1 MITNNRCEPVAYRL
15 PVDAIDAHRNRLTTW
30 LNDQIDEAQVLGYE
44 PAFLGPTG
52 TGKTFALL
60 AMRDARPSEYVDWPE
75 FLLDIRAFYR
85 MQTEDAHYF
94 DPVRWACHYNGGLL
108 LDDVGAERDP
118 NGHDVEAFDRIVRS
132 RAAHGM
138 PLSFTTNLSV
148 DAMGERYGEALMSR
162 LGRMCH
168 FIHMT
173 GADRRLERA

>member
-1 MITNNRCEPVAYRL
+1 MITNNRFEPVAYRL
-15 PVDAIDAHRNRLTTW
+15 PLDAAVARRDRLTKW
-30 LNDQIDEAQVLGYE
+30 LNDSIDEGHGLGYD
-44 PAFLGPTG
+44 PVFIGPTG

-60 AMRDARPSEYVDWPE
+60 AMRDVRVSAYVDWAE

-85 MQTEDAHYF
+85 MDTEDSHYF
-94 DPVRWACHYNGGLL
+94 DPVRWASYYSGGLL
-108 LDDVGAERDP
+108 LDDVGCERDP

-148 DAMGERYGEALMSR
+148 EAMGQRYGEAVMSR

-168 FIHMT
+168 FIQMA
-173 GADRRLERA
+173 GADLRLERA